1 MTGYEPCCLTALDS
15 DTPSTIFYL
24 LSHSITFLN
33 LETRLSPL
41 PLVHNVTF
49 YKGVILTGPHNYA
62 EWELSVNTSLILK
75 DLEISAPM
83 SIGDTP
89 SPEDK
94 DSYKKSRQAFALLI
108 KSLSPEVQAS
118 LPADI

>member
-1 MTGYEPCCLTALDS
+1 M
-15 DTPSTIFYL
+15 
-24 LSHSITFLN
+24 
-33 LETRLSPL
+33 